1 MLVRVRWR
9 RSARVP
15 ESTIRPARTM
25 LTRSAA
31 VSTSERMWL
40 ESSTVRPS
48 ARTRDRCSW
57 KTFSINGSRPEV
69 GSSRTSRGTSDA
81 KAATSATFWRLPL
94 E

>member
-9 RSARVP
+9 RSESVP

-31 VSTSERMWL
+31 VSTSDRMWL
-40 ESSTVRPS
+40 DSRTVRPS
-48 ARTRDRCSW
+48 ARTWVRCSW
-57 KTFSINGSRPEV
+57 NTFSINGSSPEV
-69 GSSRTSRGTSDA
+69 GSSRTSSGTSDA
-81 KAATSATFWRLPL
+81 KAATSATFCRLPL